1 MFCKFKQILTAA
13 YMNTHAGIC
22 IHALILKGLRLQ
34 KTRDALRHR
43 DSQLL
48 QLEEQVSGTFELKR
62 HHAEL
67 ESRYCVAVRCSAL
80 LCVAVCCS
88 VLQCVAVH
96 CSVMPCIAVC
106 CSVLQCV
113 AVCSSV
119 LQCVTVCCSV
129 LQCVAVCCRVLQRVV
144 ACRNVLECVA
154 LYRKHIQTQRFQY
167 RA

>member
-1 MFCKFKQILTAA
+1 MFCKYKQILTAA
-13 YMNTHAGIC
+13 YINTHAGIC
-22 IHALILKGLRLQ
+22 IHALIHKGLRLQ

-67 ESRYCVAVRCSAL
+67 ESRYCVAVCCSAL

-96 CSVMPCIAVC
+96 CSVMPCVAVC

-113 AVCSSV
+113 AVCCSA
-119 LQCVTVCCSV
+119 LQCVAVCCSV
-129 LQCVAVCCRVLQRVV
+129 LQCVAECCSVL
-144 ACRNVLECVA
+144 
-154 LYRKHIQTQRFQY
+154 
-167 RA
+167 